1 VHKSEDLWIDI
12 RATSEHLSELSLHL
26 REAALEARHAA
37 HERPERNSFS
47 HLELLQN
54 LKNLADRVRDILW
67 RELQESSNR
76 TPAAKAESSR
86 RAVELFA
93 LLAKIGEAQQEGSQ
107 PVTFFES
114 IESVV
119 ERTLDRAH
127 QPDPSGSSP
136 SSRPKAA

>member
-1 VHKSEDLWIDI
+1 VHKSKDLWTDI

-26 REAALEARHAA
+26 REAALEARHSAR
-37 HERPERNSFS
+37 ERQERNSNL

-67 RELQESSNR
+67 RELQDSARN
-76 TPAAKAESSR
+76 PAAKAESSR
-86 RAVELFA
+86 RAAELFA
-93 LLAKIGEAQQEGSQ
+93 LLARIGEAHQEGSQ
-107 PVTFFES
+107 PATFFEE

-127 QPDPSGSSP
+127 QTGS
-136 SSRPKAA
+136 AASNRSFAA